1 MEFQIVMQE
10 EQWGE
15 QVTGNPERKLT
26 QSKINN
32 PNRNIGF
39 IKENGCYL
47 DGYCEASITLTG
59 QDYTPDYFNQ
69 YTYLFDSQQNFN
81 YARAS
86 NITGLPNDYWI
97 KKVQGDLGK
106 KITEISNSDTVEY
119 VSAQVK
125 YDADGHLHWV
135 GVEDIETH
143 ADGETYVKIEPSSVH
158 DTEKINRPRDSWVL
172 ANDGNMWIETSDI
185 NKIYT
190 YKKNK

>member
-47 DGYCEASITLTG
+47 DGYCEVAITLTG

-106 KITEISNSDTVEY
+106 KINELNKSDT
-119 VSAQVK
+119 K
-125 YDADGHLHWV
+125 
-135 GVEDIETH
+135 
-143 ADGETYVKIEPSSVH
+143 VH
-158 DTEKINRPRDSWVL
+158 DTENINRPRDSWVL